1 MYSINSPQISQYEI
15 SYMDGKYFCLQDS
28 MLMFLKRLILFSMLM
43 PFALFARAEAHHL
56 SGEVKVEG
64 GKNLKNLI
72 VYLEPAEPSKIR
84 HDPVLHKIMQK
95 GRKFSPDLIVLSP
108 GDKVQFLNDE
118 DREIDHNI
126 YSLSKLKNFDL
137 GLGEKGSILEV
148 TVDNNGSGN
157 FYCSVHK
164 LMEGRLVS
172 LNTRYFVVLEKP
184 GSFILPNVPPGN
196 WIVKIFV
203 SHRRYKSTPINISLT
218 DSSHEAVELKV
229 VKK

>member
-1 MYSINSPQISQYEI
+1 MS
-15 SYMDGKYFCLQDS
+15 
-28 MLMFLKRLILFSMLM
+28 LKRLILFSLLL
-43 PFALFARAEAHHL
+43 PFALFAIAEAHHI

-64 GKNLKNLI
+64 DKNLKNLI
-72 VYLEPAEPSKIR
+72 VYLEPAEPSKTR
-84 HDPVLHKIMQK
+84 HKPVLHKIMQK
-95 GRKFSPDLIVLSP
+95 GRRFNPNLIVVSP

-137 GLGEKGSILEV
+137 GLGEKGSVLEV
-148 TVDNNGSGN
+148 TVDKNGSGN

-172 LNTRYFVVLEKP
+172 LNTRHFVVLEKP

-196 WIVKIFV
+196 WVVKMFV
-203 SHRRYKSTPINISLT
+203 SHRRYKSNPINISVS
-218 DSSHEAVELKV
+218 DSSHEAIELKV

>member
-1 MYSINSPQISQYEI
+1 
-15 SYMDGKYFCLQDS
+15 
-28 MLMFLKRLILFSMLM
+28 MLLKRLFLFSVLL
-43 PFALFARAEAHHL
+43 PFVLFARVEAHHI

-64 GKNLKNLI
+64 NKGLKNLI
-72 VYLEPAEPSKIR
+72 VYLEPAETSNTRLK
-84 HDPVLHKIMQK
+84 PVVHKVMQK
-95 GRKFSPDLIVLSP
+95 GRRFSPDLLVVSP
-108 GDKVQFLNDE
+108 GDKIQFLNDE

-137 GLGEKGSILEV
+137 GLGEKGSVLEV
-148 TVDNNGSGN
+148 TVDKSGSGN

-172 LNTRYFVVLEKP
+172 LNTRHYVVLEKP
-184 GSFILPNVPPGN
+184 GSFILPNIPPGK
-196 WIVKIFV
+196 WTVKMYV
-203 SHRRYKSTPINISLT
+203 SHRRYKFTPINISVT

>member
-1 MYSINSPQISQYEI
+1 
-15 SYMDGKYFCLQDS
+15 
-28 MLMFLKRLILFSMLM
+28 MFLKRLILFSVFLS
-43 PFALFARAEAHHL
+43 FALFAKVEAHHI

-72 VYLEPAEPSKIR
+72 VYLVPAKPSNIQQ
-84 HDPVLHKIMQK
+84 DPVVHKIMQK
-95 GRKFSPDLIVLSP
+95 GRRFSPDLIVVSP

-137 GLGEKGSILEV
+137 GLGEKGSVLEV
-148 TVDNNGSGN
+148 TVDKNGSGN

-172 LNTRYFVVLEKP
+172 LNTRHFVVLEKP
-184 GSFILPNVPPGN
+184 GSFILPNIPPGN
-196 WIVKIFV
+196 WTVKMFV
-203 SHRRYKSTPINISLT
+203 SHRRYKSTPINISVT
-218 DSSHEAVELKV
+218 DSSHEAVELEV

>member
-1 MYSINSPQISQYEI
+1 
-15 SYMDGKYFCLQDS
+15 
-28 MLMFLKRLILFSMLM
+28 MLIFLKRLTLLSVLLS
-43 PFALFARAEAHHL
+43 FALLAIAEAHHI

-64 GKNLKNLI
+64 DKSLKNLI
-72 VYLEPAEPSKIR
+72 VYLEPAEPTKIR
-84 HDPVLHKIMQK
+84 LKPVVHKIMQK
-95 GRKFSPDLIVLSP
+95 GRKFSPDLIVVSP
-108 GDKVQFLNDE
+108 GDKLQFLNDE

-137 GLGEKGSILEV
+137 GLGEKGSVLEV
-148 TVDNNGSGN
+148 TVEKNGSGH

-172 LNTRYFVVLEKP
+172 LNTRHFVVLKKP
-184 GSFILPNVPPGN
+184 GSFILPNIPPGN
-196 WIVKIFV
+196 WTVKMYV
-203 SHRRYKSTPINISLT
+203 SHRRYKFTPINISVT

>member
-1 MYSINSPQISQYEI
+1 
-15 SYMDGKYFCLQDS
+15 
-28 MLMFLKRLILFSMLM
+28 MFLTRLILFSVLLT
-43 PFALFARAEAHHL
+43 FVLFAKAEAHHI

-64 GKNLKNLI
+64 GKNLKNLV
-72 VYLEPAEPSKIR
+72 VYLVPAEPSNILR
-84 HDPVLHKIMQK
+84 DPVVHKIMQK
-95 GRKFSPDLIVLSP
+95 GRRFSPDLIVVSP

-137 GLGEKGSILEV
+137 GLGEKGSVLEV
-148 TVDNNGSGN
+148 TVDKNGSGN

-172 LNTRYFVVLEKP
+172 LNTRHFVVLDKP
-184 GSFILPNVPPGN
+184 GSFILPNIPQGN
-196 WIVKIFV
+196 WILKMYV
-203 SHRRYKSTPINISLT
+203 SHRRYKFTPINISVT
-218 DSSHEAVELKV
+218 GSSHEAVELKV

>member
-1 MYSINSPQISQYEI
+1 
-15 SYMDGKYFCLQDS
+15 
-28 MLMFLKRLILFSMLM
+28 MLIIIKRLILFSVLF
-43 PFALFARAEAHHL
+43 PFVLFARAEAHHI
-56 SGEVKVEG
+56 SGEVKVEED
-64 GKNLKNLI
+64 KNLKNLI
-72 VYLEPAEPSKIR
+72 VYLEPAEPSKDQP
-84 HDPVLHKIMQK
+84 DPVVHKIMQK
-95 GRKFSPDLIVLSP
+95 GRRFSPDLIVVSP

-137 GLGEKGSILEV
+137 GLGEKGSVLEV
-148 TVDNNGSGN
+148 AIVKNGSGN

-172 LNTRYFVVLEKP
+172 LSTRHFVVLEKP

-196 WIVKIFV
+196 WIVKMYV
-203 SHRRYKSTPINISLT
+203 SHRRYKFNPINISVT
-218 DSSHEAVELKV
+218 DSSHEALELKV

>member
-1 MYSINSPQISQYEI
+1 
-15 SYMDGKYFCLQDS
+15 
-28 MLMFLKRLILFSMLM
+28 MFLKRLILFSVLI
-43 PFALFARAEAHHL
+43 PLALYASADAHHI

-64 GKNLKNLI
+64 DKNLKNLI
-72 VYLEPAEPSKIR
+72 VYLEPADSSKTQYEP
-84 HDPVLHKIMQK
+84 VVHKIMQK
-95 GRKFSPDLIVLSP
+95 GRRFSPDLIVVSP

-126 YSLSKLKNFDL
+126 YSLSKLKSFDL
-137 GLGEKGSILEV
+137 GLGEKGSVLEV
-148 TVDNNGSGN
+148 SVDKNGSGN

-172 LNTRYFVVLEKP
+172 LNTRHFVVLEKP
-184 GSFILPNVPPGN
+184 GSFILPNIPPGK
-196 WIVKIFV
+196 WIVKMFV
-203 SHRRYKSTPINISLT
+203 SHRRYKSAPLNISVT

>member
-1 MYSINSPQISQYEI
+1 
-15 SYMDGKYFCLQDS
+15 
-28 MLMFLKRLILFSMLM
+28 MFLKRLILLSVFL
-43 PFALFARAEAHHL
+43 PFALFARAEAHHI

-64 GKNLKNLI
+64 DKNLKNLI
-72 VYLEPAEPSKIR
+72 VYLEPADSSKTQR
-84 HDPVLHKIMQK
+84 DPVVHKIMQK
-95 GRKFSPDLIVLSP
+95 GRRFSPDLIVVSP

-137 GLGEKGSILEV
+137 GLGEKGSVLEV
-148 TVDNNGSGN
+148 KVDKNGSGN

-172 LNTRYFVVLEKP
+172 LNTRHFIVLEKP
-184 GSFILPNVPPGN
+184 GSFILSNVPPGN
-196 WIVKIFV
+196 WVLKMFV
-203 SHRRYKSTPINISLT
+203 SHRRYKFTPINISVT
-218 DSSHEAVELKV
+218 GSSHEAVELKV

>member
-1 MYSINSPQISQYEI
+1 
-15 SYMDGKYFCLQDS
+15 
-28 MLMFLKRLILFSMLM
+28 MFLKKLILFSVFIPLA
-43 PFALFARAEAHHL
+43 FYASAEAHHI

-64 GKNLKNLI
+64 DKNLKNLI
-72 VYLEPAEPSKIR
+72 VYLEPEGPSTTQYEP
-84 HDPVLHKIMQK
+84 VVHKIMQK
-95 GRKFSPDLIVLSP
+95 GRRFSPDLIVVSP

-137 GLGEKGSILEV
+137 GLGEKGSVLEV
-148 TVDNNGSGN
+148 KVDKNGSGN

-172 LNTRYFVVLEKP
+172 LNTRHFVVLEKP
-184 GSFILPNVPPGN
+184 GSFILPNIPPGK
-196 WIVKIFV
+196 WIVKMFV
-203 SHRRYKSTPINISLT
+203 SHRRYKFNPISISVS